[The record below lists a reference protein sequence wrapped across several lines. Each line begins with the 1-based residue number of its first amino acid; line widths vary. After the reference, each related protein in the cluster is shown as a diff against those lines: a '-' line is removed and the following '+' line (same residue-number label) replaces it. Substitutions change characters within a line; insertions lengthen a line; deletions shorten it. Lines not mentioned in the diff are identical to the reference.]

1 MAGSLRGH
9 GGYGRSNSG
18 GRSHQLG
25 SIKPRF
31 DVRAGCGHRNPSSR
45 IWPTNTASKTES
57 TRGQLS
63 LAIVKVLRGS
73 ESDRQGMRVKL
84 GWLLILAV
92 VIQVVAFK
100 LIFDDPS
107 AVVAKTVVLAVTTA
121 MLFVG
126 LAPNLRWWA
135 FRLMALG
142 LILNTLVIA
151 ANGGL
156 MPATPE
162 NAAIVFGTEAVA
174 GMELGET
181 PYPRVAY
188 LAGVQIEIA
197 KLPQRSQT
205 RGSRV
210 ADRADR
216 GAEVAQSRGFCDRCG
231 GGVVDEPATEIQ
243 VLEIGEA
250 RKGRQ
255 ATSPDLLARR
265 PLQRRQM

>member
-1 MAGSLRGH
+1 
-9 GGYGRSNSG
+9 
-18 GRSHQLG
+18 
-25 SIKPRF
+25 
-31 DVRAGCGHRNPSSR
+31 
-45 IWPTNTASKTES
+45 
-57 TRGQLS
+57 
-63 LAIVKVLRGS
+63 
-73 ESDRQGMRVKL
+73 MRVKL

-135 FRLMALG
+135 IRLMALG

-181 PYPRVAY
+181 PPGGKNVLMDSGDTILGPLSDVIRIGWLNDRIMSVGDGLLYFGLMGFVVEALY
-188 LAGVQIEIA
+188 LALMPRRRDDKSSSPE
-197 KLPQRSQT
+197 T
-205 RGSRV
+205 M
-210 ADRADR
+210 
-216 GAEVAQSRGFCDRCG
+216 
-231 GGVVDEPATEIQ
+231 PA
-243 VLEIGEA
+243 
-250 RKGRQ
+250 
-255 ATSPDLLARR
+255 
-265 PLQRRQM
+265 